1 MLKRWKKS
9 STEDK
14 VIDTL
19 IALFS
24 IVFIFMT
31 IYPFYYIIVVSFNEG
46 VDASLG
52 GLYWFPRKFTL
63 ENYKDFFNDI
73 KWLKGLGI
81 NYDHRNNG
89 KRIIYRSGFL
99 CAVI

>member
-63 ENYKDFFNDI
+63 EI
-73 KWLKGLGI
+73 TRISLIL
-81 NYDHRNNG
+81 NG
-89 KRIIYRSGFL
+89 
-99 CAVI
+99 

>member
-1 MLKRWKKS
+1 MEKS

-52 GLYWFPRKFTL
+52 DFTGFRESL
-63 ENYKDFFNDI
+63 HWKI
-73 KWLKGLGI
+73 TRISLMIL
-81 NYDHRNNG
+81 NG
-89 KRIIYRSGFL
+89 
-99 CAVI
+99 